1 MDIKEIRNN
10 IDKTDE
16 EITRLLVRRMQLTG
30 EVAKFK
36 QKTGKAVHDG
46 LREREVVENV
56 MNVAGEPYARY
67 MNIIYNTIMDTSK
80 SYQYSLLDSTGG
92 STEDAAENST
102 DGSTGNVVIN
112 CTHGSTEDVA
122 GDIYPGISEKTAGGI
137 SGKIMNA
144 IGRMPEMFP
153 ASATVACQ
161 GIPGAYSE
169 AAALHMFKSPQIMY
183 FNSFEK
189 VCDAV
194 EKGLCRYGI
203 LPVENSNYG
212 SIGITYDLMREHDFH
227 IVRGTRH
234 KVNHKLLAK
243 PGTKLSDIKRI
254 YSHEQALGQCH
265 EFLDSLDDV
274 AVMGTVNTAVA
285 ARDVA
290 ESERRDVAAISSAD
304 CADLYGLEIIA
315 DDIQISDHNYTRF
328 ICISKDLEIYPGDN
342 KISLILKVAHKPM
355 SLYHT
360 LGKMSTLGINIC
372 KLESRPIPGSDFEFC
387 FYFDL
392 EATIADR
399 EVRTVLSELEKDLDY
414 FVFLGAYQEV

>member
-80 SYQYSLLDSTGG
+80 SYQYSLLDSNDG
-92 STEDAAENST
+92 STENA
-102 DGSTGNVVIN
+102 
-112 CTHGSTEDVA
+112 A
-122 GDIYPGISEKTAGGI
+122 GDIYPEISEKTAGGI

-144 IGRMPEMFP
+144 IGRMQEMFP

-234 KVNHKLLAK
+234 RVNHKLLAK

>member
-80 SYQYSLLDSTGG
+80 SYQYSLLDSTDG
-92 STEDAAENST
+92 STENA
-102 DGSTGNVVIN
+102 
-112 CTHGSTEDVA
+112 A
-122 GDIYPGISEKTAGGI
+122 GDIYPEISEKTAGGI

-144 IGRMPEMFP
+144 IGRMQEMFP

-234 KVNHKLLAK
+234 RVNHKLLAK